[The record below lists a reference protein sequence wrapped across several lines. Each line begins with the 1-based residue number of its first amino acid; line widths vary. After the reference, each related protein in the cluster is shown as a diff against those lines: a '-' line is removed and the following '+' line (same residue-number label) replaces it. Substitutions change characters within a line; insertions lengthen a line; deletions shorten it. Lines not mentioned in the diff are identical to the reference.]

1 MGVVVSGEDGNSGIS
16 NEQRKIN
23 LIAAENDYGL
33 FVATLDRILVF
44 IGSWWTSSLAGRVQ
58 VRRVPDLLKT
68 TEIKSVCFAD
78 VSLISRRSEAI
89 RRCHWRTSFVLNVL
103 PWDYRDSILLEFPHG
118 QYLPACP
125 SADIIRLSV

>member
-33 FVATLDRILVF
+33 FVATLDQILVF

-68 TEIKSVCFAD
+68 TETKSVRFAD
-78 VSLISRRSEAI
+78 VSLTSRRSEAI
-89 RRCHWRTSFVLNVL
+89 RRCHWR
-103 PWDYRDSILLEFPHG
+103 I
-118 QYLPACP
+118 
-125 SADIIRLSV
+125 